1 MHDAAR
7 STKTRST
14 KKGIGRFREPGTE
27 LENLLRDALAVVAG
41 TNAVSRTPSDHH
53 RFRDVPRHRL
63 ARSAGHLFGYALL
76 GYIVVHQ
83 RRSLKNPAA

>member
-7 STKTRST
+7 STK
-14 KKGIGRFREPGTE
+14 KGTGRFREPGTE

-41 TNAVSRTPSDHH
+41 TKAVSRTPSHHH
-53 RFRDVPRHRL
+53 RFHDAPRHRL
-63 ARSAGHLFGYALL
+63 ARTAGHLAGYALL

-83 RRSLKNPAA
+83 RRSLKNLSL